1 MILGTRDEVQGTGA
15 VSCPGDNRASTRSKC
30 IMNPS
35 QKQIREQVALALSE
49 DIGAGD
55 LTASLIS
62 GTERVRAQLICRE
75 DAVACGRNWVD
86 AVFNALASSVRIDWH
101 FSDGD
106 DLSAG
111 QTWCIIEGPVRAILS
126 GERTALNFAQ
136 LLAGTATA
144 TRAMVRE
151 LQGTQAQLLDTRK
164 TLPGLRLAQKYAV
177 QCGGGS
183 NHRLG
188 LYDGILI
195 KENHIRSAGSIA
207 SALAAATAH
216 AGRVDLIEIEVESL
230 DELSQALGAGAHRI
244 MLDNFSVAE
253 LRDAVQVNQG
263 RAQLEASGNVTAETI
278 REIAL
283 TGVDFISCGEITK
296 NVRAIDLTLQF
307 DSPLAC

>member
-1 MILGTRDEVQGTGA
+1 
-15 VSCPGDNRASTRSKC
+15 
-30 IMNPS
+30 MNPS
-35 QKQIREQVALALSE
+35 QEQIHQQVALALSE

-62 GTERVRAQLICRE
+62 ASESVRGKLICR
-75 DAVACGRNWVD
+75 DDSVACGRNWVD
-86 AVFNALASSVRIDWH
+86 AVFETLDAGVQIDWH
-101 FSDGD
+101 CEDGD
-106 DLSAG
+106 DLHAG

-144 TRAMVRE
+144 TRTLVRE

-164 TLPGLRLAQKYAV
+164 TVPGLRLAQKYAV
-177 QCGGGS
+177 QCGGGN

-195 KENHIRSAGSIA
+195 KENHIRSSGSIA
-207 SALAAATAH
+207 SALAAAEAH
-216 AGRVDLIEIEVESL
+216 AGRVDLIEIEVENL
-230 DELSQALGAGAHRI
+230 DELSQALQAGARRI
-244 MLDNFSVAE
+244 MLDNFSVIQ
-253 LRDAVQVNQG
+253 LRDAVKLNQG

-283 TGVDFISCGEITK
+283 TGVNFISCGEITK

>member
-1 MILGTRDEVQGTGA
+1 
-15 VSCPGDNRASTRSKC
+15 
-30 IMNPS
+30 MNPS
-35 QKQIREQVALALSE
+35 QEQIHQQVALALSE

-62 GTERVRAQLICRE
+62 ASERVRGKLICR
-75 DAVACGRNWVD
+75 DDSVACGRNWVD
-86 AVFNALASSVRIDWH
+86 AVFETLDAGVQIDWRCE
-101 FSDGD
+101 DGD
-106 DLSAG
+106 DLHAG

-144 TRAMVRE
+144 TRTLVRE

-164 TLPGLRLAQKYAV
+164 TVPGLRLAQKYAV
-177 QCGGGS
+177 QCGGGN

-195 KENHIRSAGSIA
+195 KENHIRSSGSIA
-207 SALAAATAH
+207 SALAAAETQ

-230 DELSQALGAGAHRI
+230 NELSQALQAGARRI
-244 MLDNFSVAE
+244 MLDNFSVIQ
-253 LRDAVQVNQG
+253 LRDAVKLNQG

-283 TGVDFISCGEITK
+283 TGVNFISCGEITK